1 MSGIPDSLIDSEG
14 VVIREL
20 YTVHF
25 SCGHKNND
33 WGNENIFD
41 SNNWPQTPL
50 IFTTNILGNNYKH
63 VF

>member
-1 MSGIPDSLIDSEG
+1 M
-14 VVIREL
+14 REL

-25 SCGHKNND
+25 SCGHKNTD

-41 SNNWPQTPL
+41 SNSWPQTPL

-63 VF
+63 VFRILSDDRSCRAARW

>member
-1 MSGIPDSLIDSEG
+1 M
-14 VVIREL
+14 REL

-25 SCGHKNND
+25 SCGHKKND

-50 IFTTNILGNNYKH
+50 ILTTNILGNNYKH
-63 VF
+63 VFRILSDDRSCRAARW